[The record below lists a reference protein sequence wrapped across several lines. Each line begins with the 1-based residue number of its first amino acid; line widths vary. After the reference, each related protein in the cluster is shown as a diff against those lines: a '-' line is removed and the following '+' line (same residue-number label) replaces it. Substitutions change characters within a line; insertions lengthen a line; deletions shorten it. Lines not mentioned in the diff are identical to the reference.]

1 MITTN
6 YEIEIQV
13 DEEFATL
20 VDEQNVIAAA
30 AEVLRQAG
38 KSSAALTIAIT
49 DDDYVRQLNR
59 EYRGIDAPTDVL
71 SFGSEPDEPADE
83 PLGAPQALALPPELA
98 AELENY
104 LGDLVIAYPYTVQQA
119 AHYQNSVAAELRL
132 LAIHGTLHLLG
143 YDHAT
148 PTEEAAM
155 WAVQDAALATFG
167 DRGLSQRS
175 YDA

>member
-1 MITTN
+1 MTTN
-6 YEIEIQV
+6 YEIEVQV
-13 DEEFATL
+13 DEEFASL
-20 VDEQNVIAAA
+20 VDEQNIIAAA

-38 KSSAALTIAIT
+38 KANAALAIAIT

-71 SFGSEPDEPADE
+71 SFGSEPDDPASPALD
-83 PLGAPQALALPPELA
+83 GAPSLALPPELA

-104 LGDLVIAYPYTVQQA
+104 LGDLVIAYPYTVHQA

-148 PTEEAAM
+148 PEEEATM
-155 WAVQDAALATFG
+155 WAAQDAALATFG
-167 DRGLSQRS
+167 DHGLSQRN

>member
-1 MITTN
+1 VTTTN
-6 YEIEIQV
+6 YEIEVQV
-13 DEEFATL
+13 DEEFVNL
-20 VDEQNVIAAA
+20 VDEQNMRAAA

-38 KSSAALTIAIT
+38 KSSAALTIAVT

-71 SFGSEPDEPADE
+71 SFGSEPDEPEDE
-83 PLGAPQALALPPELA
+83 TIGASQALALPPELA

-104 LGDLVIAYPYTVQQA
+104 LGDLVIAYPYTVHQA
-119 AHYQNSVAAELRL
+119 AYYQTSVAAELRL

-148 PTEEAAM
+148 PEEEALM
-155 WAVQDAALATFG
+155 WQAQEAALAIFG

>member
-6 YEIEIQV
+6 YEIEVQV
-13 DEEFATL
+13 DEEFADL
-20 VDEQNVIAAA
+20 VDEQNMIAAA

-71 SFGSEPDEPADE
+71 SFGSEPDEPASE
-83 PLGAPQALALPPELA
+83 TVGAPQALALPPELA

-104 LGDLVIAYPYTVQQA
+104 LGHL
-119 AHYQNSVAAELRL
+119 ELPGQRCFRQWP
-132 LAIHGTLHLLG
+132 ALH
-143 YDHAT
+143 
-148 PTEEAAM
+148 M
-155 WAVQDAALATFG
+155 N
-167 DRGLSQRS
+167 
-175 YDA
+175 